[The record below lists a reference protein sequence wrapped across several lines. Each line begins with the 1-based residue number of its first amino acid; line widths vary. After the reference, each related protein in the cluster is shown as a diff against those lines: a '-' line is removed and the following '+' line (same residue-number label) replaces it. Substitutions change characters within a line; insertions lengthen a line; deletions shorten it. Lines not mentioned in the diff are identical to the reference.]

1 MSLNGLDDVKVK
13 EAHDAAIAE
22 PGGWF
27 LLKYTSRDEVDLLG
41 RGNGGIVEVRNAIA
55 SYAEPSPLF
64 GFLRYRRRNVLIN
77 YVPEDCSRLLQA
89 RVMVHFNAVTE
100 RFSPHDII
108 FPIATSK
115 DLQDSTLSAACS
127 LHTASGSVS
136 SSTSSLR
143 RRRLMEIAE
152 DEEEEN
158 RVKRQST
165 VHEERPSTAGRSN
178 HPAEDEPPL
187 PTATSAPEA
196 SPPPVVPRIIATL
209 PPIKSLETSPPPP
222 RERES
227 VDEPPPRLSSQST
240 RPDFF
245 SSSSYSLKPKIKL
258 GPRPSLDA
266 GKKRPHTSAT
276 SQYRPV
282 STLPAGLKIFS
293 KGSKRGRERPK
304 STCLEEGS
312 STQTPEPVATET
324 LDSTLQIMPVRPHT
338 SGGRPNT
345 SSGVSLNNI
354 PTSPMI
360 ANTAKLPTI
369 TPEKARLLKALEL
382 RKKQKTKSTVSQAPT
397 TANEGASGPPPT
409 IPEDSVPES
418 SEAAIPPKDTSV
430 VDTIGGIT
438 DTSGLGITF
447 ETASAPKTDESD
459 ATRSDSYPTS
469 PIEPSSKAE
478 STRASSVS
486 EATDETVLPSNEK
499 EDAVVQDNSRA
510 QADAEPVLE
519 ATTIDD
525 EKSTDLEPTATE
537 DVEKPNEAPPPA
549 DNITEVEQSTEDKA
563 EVEAQTEQVEEQIS
577 ESPLEP
583 TNTTKDT
590 APEQNLHPAAVEERA
605 PEVEMTINTAETEDC
620 AAEPVTDVVTQEAGC
635 VGDVTQPS
643 REDEAAEAPEAAYTV
658 VSEGPNACE
667 PVEALP
673 ATSPKKELKFPRSKF
688 SIPDLKAASNIAP
701 TTESLPTSTSQTS
714 LNAGVDSIRSKFFVQ
729 DRKDSE
735 TENATEDSEAS
746 TPKIEQQ
753 GTESVSKQTKRRALI
768 EPIRTNLELDENCA
782 NSEANFSSDDD
793 LMEELQSA
801 VVQEAKPMSV
811 SKSPMSPV
819 FPSPVK
825 AERDTSRFSRAFSN
839 PLRRDSAKS
848 EMLSPPDNTPGSSRS
863 VSASAYLNRIS
874 QLPAAPAAKKVNLG
888 SGISQRIKALEQLS
902 SQAPGPSPAPGTSGP
917 TTGSSTAF
925 FAVRKSM
932 VRPPSRS
939 PSIAERANSLTK
951 NTPEPSRDSSPEVF
965 KMRERS
971 PSVQNRI
978 ESMRPSPIPSS
989 QPSRPRPES
998 VSVTARIIRD
1008 PNQPYPQK
1016 PDPSKDPSEYAPL
1029 DLKQSPLVIDHRK
1042 ASTMPNLQTKDT
1054 IQERRLSR
1062 EQNKDR
1068 RSSISSTITVVKDM
1082 INEKRNSFAEH
1093 RRSITLDREP
1103 TSPVKSPKPPSA
1115 HSMSAFRRPM
1125 SMVMPP
1131 AVSSPT
1137 MSPTATARSSSSISD
1152 KSEKKS
1158 SRAGRMLR
1166 RMSSTLA
1173 NGRKNITHSRSPT
1186 LREEAETVPND
1197 IDTRSVLSGNPSHTF
1212 MVHAPT
1218 LSDVGDV
1225 NVQFPDTLLW
1235 KRRAMGLD
1243 SQGFLVLA
1251 PALSTNKAG
1260 DKTTTRRFHLN
1271 EFKTPMIPDVEMQ
1284 ELPNSVVLDFLDG
1297 GALQIACED
1306 RASQGRVL
1314 RVLQDAHRMWASD
1327 QE

>member
-108 FPIATSK
+108 FPVATSK

-187 PTATSAPEA
+187 PTTISAPEG
-196 SPPPVVPRIIATL
+196 SPPPAVPRIIATL

-258 GPRPSLDA
+258 GPRPSLDV

-304 STCLEEGS
+304 STFLEEGS
-312 STQTPEPVATET
+312 STQIPEPVATET
-324 LDSTLQIMPVRPHT
+324 LDSTLQIMPTRPHT

-345 SSGVSLNNI
+345 SSGVSLNNT

-360 ANTAKLPTI
+360 ANTPKLPTI

-382 RKKQKTKSTVSQAPT
+382 RKKQKTKSMVSQAPT
-397 TANEGASGPPPT
+397 TANEGPSGPPPT

-418 SEAAIPPKDTSV
+418 SDAVIPPKDTSM
-430 VDTIGGIT
+430 VDTTGGIT
-438 DTSGLGITF
+438 DTSGLGITL

-499 EDAVVQDNSRA
+499 DVAVVEENSRA
-510 QADAEPVLE
+510 QADAETVLE

-525 EKSTDLEPTATE
+525 EKSTDLEPTTTE
-537 DVEKPNEAPPPA
+537 DVEKTNEAPTPG
-549 DNITEVEQSTEDKA
+549 DNTTEAEQRAED
-563 EVEAQTEQVEEQIS
+563 EAQTEQIEEQS
-577 ESPLEP
+577 TESPLES
-583 TNTTKDT
+583 TNMRKDI
-590 APEQNLHPAAVEERA
+590 APEQNLQPVAVEERA
-605 PEVEMTINTAETEDC
+605 PEVEKAIDTAEIKDC

-635 VGDVTQPS
+635 VGEVTQSS
-643 REDEAAEAPEAAYTV
+643 RDDEAAEVPEAAYAV
-658 VSEGPNACE
+658 ISEVPNPCE

-701 TTESLPTSTSQTS
+701 TTEPLPTSTSPTS
-714 LNAGVDSIRSKFFVQ
+714 LNAGIDSIRSKFFVQ
-729 DRKDSE
+729 DPGASE

-753 GTESVSKQTKRRALI
+753 GTESLSKQTKRRALI
-768 EPIRTNLELDENCA
+768 EPIRTNLEADENCA

-825 AERDTSRFSRAFSN
+825 AGRDTSRFSRAFSN

-848 EMLSPPDNTPGSSRS
+848 EMLSPPDNTQGNSRS

-902 SQAPGPSPAPGTSGP
+902 SQAPGPSPAPGSSGP

-925 FAVRKSM
+925 FAVRKNM

-951 NTPEPSRDSSPEVF
+951 NSPDPSRESSPEVF

-971 PSVQNRI
+971 PSMQSRI
-978 ESMRPSPIPSS
+978 ESMRPTPIPSS

-998 VSVTARIIRD
+998 ISVTARIIRD
-1008 PNQPYPQK
+1008 PNQQYPQK
-1016 PDPSKDPSEYAPL
+1016 PDPSRDPSEYAPL

-1103 TSPVKSPKPPSA
+1103 ASPAVKSPKSTSA

-1131 AVSSPT
+1131 AVFSPT
-1137 MSPTATARSSSSISD
+1137 MSPPATARSSSSISD

-1166 RMSSTLA
+1166 RMSSTLSS
-1173 NGRKNITHSRSPT
+1173 GRKNITHSRSPT
-1186 LREEAETVPND
+1186 LREESETVPND
-1197 IDTRSVLSGNPSHTF
+1197 IDTRSVLSGNQSHTF

-1297 GALQIACED
+1297 SALQIACED

-1314 RVLQDAHRMWASD
+1314 RVLKDAHRMWTSD